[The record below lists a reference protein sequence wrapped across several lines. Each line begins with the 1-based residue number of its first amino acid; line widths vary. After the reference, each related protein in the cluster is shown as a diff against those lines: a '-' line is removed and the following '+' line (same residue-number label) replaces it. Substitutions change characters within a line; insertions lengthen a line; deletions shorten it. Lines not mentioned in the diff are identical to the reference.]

1 MKDTLCQ
8 MPSAYADQ
16 PTATVTLEMPVELVE
31 KLQEAAALD
40 GTDFQAIINCY
51 VQQGLRNSTAEVRR
65 LQFEEHAKKILAK
78 QGVDSG
84 AVEQILHKV
93 EF

>member
-1 MKDTLCQ
+1 MKDKLCL

-16 PTATVTLEMPVELVE
+16 PTATVTLEMPIELVE
-31 KLQEAAALD
+31 KVKEAAALD
-40 GTDFQAIINCY
+40 GTDFEAIINCY
-51 VQQGLRNSTAEVRR
+51 VQQGLSNSTAEVRR

-78 QGVDSG
+78 QGVHSSVVD
-84 AVEQILHKV
+84 EILHKV